1 MSARGAATPPAVGER
16 LPAMEIGPFDAE
28 ALRRYAEVSGDD
40 NPLHLDDALA
50 ASIGFSAPPV
60 HGMKL
65 LAAFEPML
73 RAWRADLELVG
84 LGGTFVQPAPRG
96 EKLVLTGRVLRS
108 TQESVFVRLYAH
120 GSARAPAIIAE
131 ATLRPSN
138 AAFSSEMEAGSRQEN
153 ASTPFDGEV

>member
-1 MSARGAATPPAVGER
+1 
-16 LPAMEIGPFDAE
+16 MEIGPFDAE

-96 EKLVLTGRVLRS
+96 EKLVLTGRVLRVDPRERVRAALCAWLGARPGDHRRGDAKAF
-108 TQESVFVRLYAH
+108 QRRVFKRNGGRFASRERVDAF
-120 GSARAPAIIAE
+120 
-131 ATLRPSN
+131 RPGGLS
-138 AAFSSEMEAGSRQEN
+138 
-153 ASTPFDGEV
+153 